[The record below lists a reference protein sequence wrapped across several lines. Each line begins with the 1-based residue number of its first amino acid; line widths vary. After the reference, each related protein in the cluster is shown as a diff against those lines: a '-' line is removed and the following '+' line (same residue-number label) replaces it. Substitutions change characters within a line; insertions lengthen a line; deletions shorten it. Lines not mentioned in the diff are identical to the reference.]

1 LISTGA
7 AKADAAT
14 KVTQN
19 NPITIANNTF
29 FLSMFLPPFLV
40 LTLHLKQHLDN
51 TSLMKRLDPDGPPA
65 EIPKAIIQ
73 RVPFS
78 KITSFNL
85 GR

>member
-1 LISTGA
+1 
-7 AKADAAT
+7 
-14 KVTQN
+14 
-19 NPITIANNTF
+19 
-29 FLSMFLPPFLV
+29 

-51 TSLMKRLDPDGPPA
+51 TSLMKRLDPDSPPA

-85 GR
+85 ER